1 MSKNIKKTTP
11 TVSNEEKAIKAADAE
26 QSRLDTRSHEFA
38 EGNPA
43 PGNAPLGLQA
53 ADPSS
58 VTGPN
63 AFTAIDELSSV
74 GRITALRAIANSGIC
89 AAVFACLRF
98 LTEEDEDKAAEARTA
113 MVLQAEL
120 HSLAANE
127 LATFALTRYD
137 EAMTLSDAVD
147 FASSNASDQ
156 RVKEELPDEFLEQL
170 GITRAQLKLF
180 DAEEARKQL
189 ARDQKLREAFRANK
203 DDIVAEVHGHIDPL
217 HADYG
222 VLDRMTITQH
232 QGLFTKV
239 AKKLGA
245 RVGQLLAIRGKYDGA
260 LTDALMVSADVKT
273 FDKQYTAF
281 CKANRGELDE
291 AREAA

>member
-1 MSKNIKKTTP
+1 MSKNLKKL
-11 TVSNEEKAIKAADAE
+11 SDADKAIKASDAE
-26 QSRLDTRSHEFA
+26 QNRLDSRAHEFA
-38 EGNPA
+38 SPDTRQSD
-43 PGNAPLGLQA
+43 APLGLQA
-53 ADPSS
+53 AAPSS

-89 AAVFACLRF
+89 AAVFAGLRF
-98 LTEEDEDKAAEARTA
+98 LTEEDEVKAQEARAA

-127 LATFALTRYD
+127 LATFALTQYD
-137 EAMTLSDAVD
+137 QPMTLSDAID

-170 GITRAQLKLF
+170 GITRAQLKIF
-180 DAEEARKQL
+180 DAEEARKQSV
-189 ARDQKLREAFRANK
+189 RDQKLREAFRANK

-217 HADYG
+217 YANYA

-232 QGLFTKV
+232 QDLFQKV
-239 AKKLGA
+239 VKKLGS

-260 LTDALMVSADVKT
+260 LTDALMVAADVKE
-273 FDKQYTAF
+273 FDKQYVAF
-281 CKANRGELDE
+281 SKANRGELDE